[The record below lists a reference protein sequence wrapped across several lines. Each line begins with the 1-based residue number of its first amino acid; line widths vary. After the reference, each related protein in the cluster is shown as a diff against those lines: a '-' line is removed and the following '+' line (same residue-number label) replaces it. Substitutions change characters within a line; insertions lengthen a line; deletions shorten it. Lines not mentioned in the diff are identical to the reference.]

1 MKKNVAIIVEHELR
15 CDVPGIWT
23 VNVNTTIPGT
33 QQRLCFAHRG
43 YATVNGRRSQA
54 SAEKVPVR
62 AAGREKSGALKYKTR
77 TQKYLVLVC
86 QVPGIDVYRYFFAL
100 ILLES
105 WA

>member
-1 MKKNVAIIVEHELR
+1 MGDDPKPALRKLPYEEL
-15 CDVPGIWT
+15 
-23 VNVNTTIPGT
+23 
-33 QQRLCFAHRG
+33 
-43 YATVNGRRSQA
+43 
-54 SAEKVPVR
+54 
-62 AAGREKSGALKYKTR
+62 AAKSGALKYKTR